1 MNLTRVSRDG
11 YTYLDWISD
20 IGGIQGI
27 LISAMAIIIGLWNY
41 NYLDSEL
48 ASKLYRVKEYQ
59 TNENL
64 RFGAFSGVKDFLCD
78 LLPSCFQCCRG
89 NPNARGLIMGREKLA

>member
-48 ASKLYRVKEYQ
+48 ASKLYRVKEY
-59 TNENL
+59 
-64 RFGAFSGVKDFLCD
+64 
-78 LLPSCFQCCRG
+78 
-89 NPNARGLIMGREKLA
+89 